1 MRDGLYKVDFRTQG
15 GSGAGVVVLQGGKVR
30 GGDSGLYY
38 AGTFAENGDQI
49 TAQIATNRHTVG
61 IGSVFGRDRVN
72 ISLRGTA
79 KGDTAQMTGTAAEAP
94 GLNFQASLTR
104 IAD

>member
-1 MRDGLYKVDFRTQG
+1 MKDGLYKVEFRTQG
-15 GSGAGVVVLQGGKVR
+15 GSGSGVVVLQGGKVR

-49 TAQIATNRHTVG
+49 TAQVATNRHTAG

-72 ISLRGTA
+72 ISLKGTA
-79 KGDTAQMTGTAAEAP
+79 KGESAQMTGTAVEAP
-94 GLNFQASLTR
+94 GVTFQASMTR